1 MLSLLVLF
9 LLNDGFIS
17 MKDSSKQS
25 LSETSN
31 NLCLLEN
38 LADVHMPPSS
48 PLLENKADS
57 EYALAYL
64 SAQ

>member
-9 LLNDGFIS
+9 LLNGFIS
-17 MKDSSKQS
+17 MKDSSNQS

-48 PLLENKADS
+48 PLLV
-57 EYALAYL
+57 
-64 SAQ
+64 